1 MKRQIRINQV
11 QDQKLPTEFTFSGE
25 SGWHRNSHRCHHH
38 SAHRPVLRALRVL
51 RCSISNPWCILFSL
65 EHKNHQTTKLS
76 IVFMFSYVSI
86 LFSDINKI
94 SHLSLSLRPMK
105 RDHCWVFRS
114 LSIQWQWPHKKAVES
129 DFEYRHSIA
138 TVWRFIAILFLIGL
152 TQLGKTLGIVFF
164 AMVAHALG
172 FLLPVGR
179 AGSVMPCIL

>member
-1 MKRQIRINQV
+1 MQHIKSFVHFVLLGTQKPSNDQV
-11 QDQKLPTEFTFSGE
+11 VDRF
-25 SGWHRNSHRCHHH
+25 H
-38 SAHRPVLRALRVL
+38 
-51 RCSISNPWCILFSL
+51 
-65 EHKNHQTTKLS
+65 
-76 IVFMFSYVSI
+76 MFSYVPI
-86 LFSDINKI
+86 LFSDIDKI

-105 RDHCWVFRS
+105 RDHCWVLRS